1 MGFVK
6 INNTFGFNFFLKL
19 KLTNMKKITLFLF
32 LLSISFSFGQV
43 VLNEN
48 FDAGLSTPTGWSNTD
63 LAAGGVWT
71 FETGGEAPFFGA
83 ANDVLYSAAGFSGSY
98 AMFNSDAY
106 GNDSAPENA
115 ALISPAFDCSALT
128 VIKLTFNH
136 LILTEYGGE
145 GYVEVYNGTSWV
157 QVAVYDETTVPAP
170 DYFTLGAVT
179 IDVSA
184 ELAGVTNAQ
193 VRFRWVGDWSYYWT
207 LDNVMVQQP
216 TGSAPNP
223 VTTPTP
229 ADGAVDVFVDPTN
242 GDYLVAFDWSPATT
256 GDAATSYDVYLGDAA
271 NNLNLLGNTPND
283 MVNITGM
290 DYSTEYFWQI
300 VAKNLA
306 GEAVG
311 SSTWSFTTEEDPLLS
326 VDTNTLELFSIY
338 PNPVNNNVT
347 IKTTLNINAVEIINQ
362 LGQRVLLVNE
372 ANIVNNTINVST
384 LSNGIYFMNISA
396 EGKKQTIKIVKE

>member
-1 MGFVK
+1 
-6 INNTFGFNFFLKL
+6 
-19 KLTNMKKITLFLF
+19 
-32 LLSISFSFGQV
+32 
-43 VLNEN
+43 
-48 FDAGLSTPTGWSNTD
+48 
-63 LAAGGVWT
+63 
-71 FETGGEAPFFGA
+71 
-83 ANDVLYSAAGFSGSY
+83 
-98 AMFNSDAY
+98 MFNSDAY